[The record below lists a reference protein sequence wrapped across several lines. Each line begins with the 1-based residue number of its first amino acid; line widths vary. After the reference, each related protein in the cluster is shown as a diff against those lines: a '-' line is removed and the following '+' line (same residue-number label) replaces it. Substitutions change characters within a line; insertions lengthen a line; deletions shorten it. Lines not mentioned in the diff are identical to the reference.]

1 MTAAVREKH
10 LLQEKQKETSNH
22 TTKFTGIYKNVVFKI
37 KLLQYPFE
45 EFVLTFPLLSIC
57 AVL

>member
-1 MTAAVREKH
+1 MAVREKH

-22 TTKFTGIYKNVVFKI
+22 TTKFTGIYKNMFLKI
-37 KLLQYPFE
+37 KLLQSPFE
-45 EFVLTFPLLSIC
+45 EFVLTFPLLCIY